1 MYRNLNPFAF
11 QYSGVPIGTKPL
23 GLCLIAILCSIILT
37 NCAIIP
43 KHSYQEPLSY
53 DEVKNIIEKVQ
64 DQGKKVSS
72 FYSFGSLSV
81 KDGNWESES
90 NILTVGTNN
99 PFLIKIEITHPW
111 GQPILHIL
119 IGQIRLEV
127 LSFREKRFYFGT
139 FTPEALSR
147 FFPVDFNTDLIWAAL
162 RGYPNIIRHHRIAFM
177 GRNKISLLNEEEKEI
192 EIINLYPENLL
203 PKLVS
208 FPEKNIC
215 LAFSSFQED
224 KGIIYAK
231 KVKVDMVK
239 RDVNLVLKNRKM
251 VFNKMI
257 PEQVFV
263 IKKPPSF
270 KTFYLD
276 ENGGEE
282 SQ

>member
-1 MYRNLNPFAF
+1 VYRNLNLFTF
-11 QYSGVPIGTKPL
+11 QYSSIPIRIKPL
-23 GLCLIAILCSIILT
+23 GLYLIAILCSIILA
-37 NCAIIP
+37 NCATIP
-43 KHSYQEPLSY
+43 KSFYQEPLSY

-90 NILTVGTNN
+90 NILAVGTKN

-119 IGQIRLEV
+119 IDQIRLEV
-127 LSFREKRFYFGT
+127 LSFREKRFYLGT
-139 FTPEALSR
+139 FTPAALSR
-147 FFPVDFNTDLIWAAL
+147 FFPVDFNTDLIWSAL
-162 RGYPNIIRHHRIAFM
+162 RGYPNIIGHHRVAFM
-177 GRNKISLLNEEEKEI
+177 GRNQISLLNGEEKEI
-192 EIINLYPENLL
+192 EIIDLYPENLL

-208 FPEKNIC
+208 FPEKNIY
-215 LAFSSFQED
+215 LGFSNFQED

-231 KVKVDMVK
+231 KVKVKMVK

-251 VFNKMI
+251 VFNKII

-276 ENGGEE
+276 ENGGEK

>member
-1 MYRNLNPFAF
+1 MYRNLNLFAF
-11 QYSGVPIGTKPL
+11 QYSSIPIRINPL
-23 GLCLIAILCSIILT
+23 GLYLIAILCSIILT
-37 NCAIIP
+37 NCATIP
-43 KHSYQEPLSY
+43 KSSYQEPLSY

-90 NILTVGTNN
+90 NILSVGTKN

-111 GQPILHIL
+111 GQPILHIF
-119 IGQIRLEV
+119 IDQRRLEV
-127 LSFREKRFYFGT
+127 LSFREKRFYVGT

-147 FFPVDFNTDLIWAAL
+147 FFPVDFNADLIWSVL
-162 RGYPNIIRHHRIAFM
+162 RGYPNIMGHQRVAFM
-177 GRNKISLLNEEEKEI
+177 ARNQISLLNGEEQEI
-192 EIINLYPENLL
+192 EIINLYPDNLL
-203 PKLVS
+203 PKLVY
-208 FPEKNIC
+208 FPEKNIY
-215 LAFSSFQED
+215 LAFSNFKED
-224 KGIIYAK
+224 KDIIYAK
-231 KVKVDMVK
+231 KVKMEIVK

-251 VFNKMI
+251 VFNKII
-257 PEQVFV
+257 PKQVFV

-270 KTFYLD
+270 KIFYLD